1 MITFVKY
8 RRGGLSF
15 FIKAFCQ
22 NGWINRNWEP
32 WRYYRWIWTIKVA
45 KTTIFV
51 ENINTTHWRK
61 RLFHCTLRKIIRDNP
76 LKDYLLKYIAKH
88 TQLNNFWLISLYDLS
103 LNSPCKI
110 WCKYLHNV
118 SNVFLFFVNAI
129 IVAVRGIFV
138 GPNFVLLFKC
148 FFRKDVAS

>member
-1 MITFVKY
+1 MQKHVKIFQHFSTNFVKVKSFVPLQCLLFCHVAWKKLLPFFFLKKKVNCKSCWKWLIYYYKMITFVKY

-88 TQLNNFWLISLYDLS
+88 T
-103 LNSPCKI
+103 
-110 WCKYLHNV
+110 
-118 SNVFLFFVNAI
+118 
-129 IVAVRGIFV
+129 
-138 GPNFVLLFKC
+138 
-148 FFRKDVAS
+148 